1 MSIKVII
8 SWYSGVHNDTE
19 ILIRRRV
26 MSSAVPVI
34 ITQNAGENVWF
45 GGGLVTFKVTSEQ
58 SGGGLCMI
66 EHAASRGK
74 RTPLHLHPDHDETG
88 YVLEGEL
95 RLHIDGV
102 EHTAGPG
109 TIVWIPRGTP
119 HALLVTSEM
128 ARSLW
133 FVTPGE
139 AMEAF
144 YRQAGD
150 EATSQTLPPAE
161 FDIARVRA
169 VGEGTG
175 AMKTLG
181 PPPFPA
187 DVLA

>member
-1 MSIKVII
+1 MGSAIPAVI
-8 SWYSGVHNDTE
+8 
-19 ILIRRRV
+19 
-26 MSSAVPVI
+26 P
-34 ITQNAGENVWF
+34 QNAGENLWF

-74 RTPLHLHPDHDETG
+74 RTPLHLHADHDEIC

-95 RLHIDGV
+95 LLHIDGV
-102 EHTAGPG
+102 EQTAGPG
-109 TIVWIPRGTP
+109 AVVWIPRGTP
-119 HALLVTSEM
+119 HAFVITSEL

-133 FVTPGE
+133 AVTPGE

-150 EATSQTLPPAE
+150 AATSQTLPPTE
-161 FDIARVRA
+161 IDIARLRT

-187 DVLA
+187 DVPA